1 MVEAARKALK
11 EGMRRGSLFAPLLLI
26 GLGALF
32 LARNIY
38 PELQLV
44 DYLAKYWPFLLIIWG
59 VLRLAEVLYWHS
71 SGKPLPRTGVSGGEW
86 VIILFL
92 VVFGVSLHAAR
103 GFYTW
108 LPRER
113 ITFGGLDM
121 FGESYDYPIAAEK
134 PASKTPR
141 ITLESFRG
149 NAHIVGADVA
159 TVKVVGHNTIRS
171 LDQAGADRANQSA
184 PYEIEGDADHMML
197 RAHQDRFSG
206 PQRIMAELEITV
218 PRGASIEAHGRTGD
232 FDINDIDGSVTVN
245 SDNAGVRLENIG
257 GETRIDLRRS
267 DIVRVVNLKNTLE
280 IKGRGDDID
289 LENILGQVT
298 INGAYTGALQLRNL
312 AKPLHYTGTQT
323 ELEIA
328 QLPGEARSTRGDF
341 TADHIIGPIRL
352 SGRSRD
358 VQISNFSNSLDLSI
372 DRGDISLHP
381 GLLPLARMDVHNR
394 SGDVEL
400 SLPSTSKFDL
410 NASTSRGDLSNEFG
424 SPLSQEHSGNGGS
437 IRGSNGG
444 PTVNIRVDRGD
455 VTVRKSSGEEAPF
468 VPKTGE
474 VRLPSLPPLPEAPP
488 APPAPKAPKMP
499 PLQKLEQ

>member
-1 MVEAARKALK
+1 
-11 EGMRRGSLFAPLLLI
+11 MRRGSIFAPLLLI

-59 VLRLAEVLYWHS
+59 TLRLAEVLYWHT
-71 SGKPLPRTGVSGGEW
+71 SGKALPRAGVSGGEW
-86 VIILFL
+86 VLVIFL
-92 VVFGVSLHAAR
+92 VLFGITLHAAR
-103 GFYTW
+103 GFYSW

-121 FGESYDYPIAAEK
+121 FGESYDYPITAEK
-134 PASKTPR
+134 PASKAPR

-149 NAHIVGADVA
+149 NAHIVGADVS

-171 LDQAGADRANQSA
+171 MDQSGADRANQSA
-184 PYEIEGDADHMML
+184 PYEIQGGGDQLTL
-197 RAHQDRFSG
+197 RAHQDNSSG
-206 PQRIMAELEITV
+206 AQRISAELEITV
-218 PRGASIEAHGRTGD
+218 PKGSSVEAYGRYGD
-232 FDINDIDGSVTVN
+232 FDISGIDGSVTIN

-267 DIVRVVNLKNTLE
+267 DIIRVVNLRSALE

-289 LENILGQVT
+289 LENIQGQVT

-312 AKPLHYTGTQT
+312 ARPLRYTGLQT

-341 TADHIIGPIRL
+341 TADRVVGPIRL
-352 SGRSRD
+352 TGRSRD
-358 VQISNFSNSLDLSI
+358 VQISNFTNSLDVTI

-381 GLLPLARMDVHNR
+381 GSLPLARMDIHAR
-394 SGDVEL
+394 SGAVEL
-400 SLPSTSKFDL
+400 SLPAAAKFDL
-410 NASTSRGDLSNEFG
+410 SATATRGDLSNEFG
-424 SPLSQEHSGNGGS
+424 APLTQEHSGNGGN

-444 PTVNIRVDRGD
+444 PSVSIRVDRGD
-455 VTVRKSSGEEAPF
+455 LTIRKASGDEAFIPRTDGNGP
-468 VPKTGE
+468 VH
-474 VRLPSLPPLPEAPP
+474 LPPLPPLPEAPP
-488 APPAPKAPKMP
+488 VPPAPGKVP
-499 PLQKLEQ
+499 PLQRLEQ

>member
-1 MVEAARKALK
+1 
-11 EGMRRGSLFAPLLLI
+11 MRRGSIFVPLLLI

-59 VLRLAEVLYWHS
+59 TLRLTEVIYWHS
-71 SGKPLPRTGVSGGEW
+71 SSRPLPRSGVSGGEW
-86 VIILFL
+86 VIVIFL
-92 VVFGVSLHAAR
+92 VIFGMSLHAAR
-103 GFYTW
+103 GFYSW

-121 FGESYDYPIAAEK
+121 FGESFDYPITAEK
-134 PASKTPR
+134 PSSKTPR

-159 TVKVVGHNTIRS
+159 TVKVVGHNSIRS
-171 LDQAGADRANQSA
+171 MDQAGADRANQSA
-184 PYEIEGDADHMML
+184 PYEIQGDGNQFTL
-197 RAHQDRFSG
+197 RAHQDTSG
-206 PQRIMAELEITV
+206 PQRITAELEITV
-218 PRGASIEAHGRTGD
+218 PKGSSIEAYGRTGD
-232 FDINDIDGSVTVN
+232 FDISDVDGSVTIN

-267 DIVRVVNLKNTLE
+267 DIIRVVNLKSALE

-289 LENILGQVT
+289 LENIQGQVT

-312 AKPLHYTGTQT
+312 AKPLRYQGVQT

-341 TADHIIGPIRL
+341 TADHVIGPMRL
-352 SGRSRD
+352 TGRSRD
-358 VQISNFSNSLDLSI
+358 VQISNFTNSLDLTI

-381 GLLPLARMDVHNR
+381 GSLPLARIDVHNR
-394 SGDVEL
+394 SGAVEL
-400 SLPSTSKFDL
+400 SLPAAAKFDL
-410 NASTSRGDLSNEFG
+410 TGVASRGDLSNEFG
-424 SPLSQEHSGNGGS
+424 SPLTEDHSGNGGT

-444 PTVNIRVDRGD
+444 PMVSIRVDRGD
-455 VTVRKSSGEEAPF
+455 LTIRKSSGEEAPF
-468 VPKTGE
+468 MPKTPE
-474 VRLPSLPPLPEAPP
+474 VNIPRVPAAPLSPEAPP
-488 APPAPKAPKMP
+488 RPPQGKMP
-499 PLQKLEQ
+499 PLQRLEQ